1 MPTVSATEL
10 ARNARE
16 ILDMVASRGEIV
28 MVERNRSVVARIT
41 PPERIVTAAQAV
53 ARIAACHDAGAGGR
67 VAQAEPGNLR

>member
-16 ILDMVASRGEIV
+16 SLDMVASRGEIV

-41 PPERIVTAAQAV
+41 PPERIVTAAQAL
-53 ARIAACHDAGAGGR
+53 AALRPGAP
-67 VAQAEPGNLR
+67 VTPPPG